1 MVTSHE
7 HTGSRYNCDYNDGE
21 GDIVMTLIMRMICI
35 MPTTHQCYLILDSP
49 IRKSHRINIL

>member
-21 GDIVMTLIMRMICI
+21 GDIVTTIIMRITCM
-35 MPTTHQCYLILDSP
+35 MSNAHQRYLILDSP